1 MQGVFSIASDKL
13 LDAVRV
19 VDLVPNVTGFPSS
32 TFVRLD
38 LNKNYRLGLALSA
51 EVCGDV
57 SVKLDVGDFAGPT
70 LFCARS
76 LLFPFLNVAA
86 VSKSE
91 KPFVFSI
98 SKDQLRVQQGRR
110 KAVFDCVREGVGYH
124 GAD

>member
-19 VDLVPNVTGFPSS
+19 VDLVPSVTGFPSS

-38 LNKNYRLGLALSA
+38 LSINYRLGFALAA

-57 SVKLDVGDFAGPT
+57 RVKLDVAELGGPT
-70 LFCARS
+70 LFCARA
-76 LLFPFLNVAA
+76 LLFPFFNVAA
-86 VSKSE
+86 VTKSE

-98 SKDQLRVQQGRR
+98 NKDQLRVQQGRR